1 MTSKEIA
8 MNLVERVKRIL
19 LSPKTEWEVIDTEQT
34 TTAELY
40 TRYIAPLAAI
50 GPISQL
56 IGYSLFGISVFGTT
70 YRVPI
75 GSGITTAIVTYALT
89 LAATYVLALI
99 IDALAPTFNGQRKQI
114 QALKVAAYSSTAT
127 WVAGIFA
134 LIPGLRILTILGL
147 YSLYLLY
154 LGLPVLMKTPKDRA
168 LAYTGVVI
176 IAAIVLFVVISIIAN
191 RFLAMPSPGFTVP

>member
-1 MTSKEIA
+1 

-19 LSPKTEWEVIDTEQT
+19 LSPRPEWEVIDTEQT

-40 TRYIAPLAAI
+40 KGYVAPLAAI
-50 GPISQL
+50 GPVAQL

-75 GSGITTAIVTYALT
+75 GSGVTTAIVMYVLT
-89 LAATYVLALI
+89 LAGTYLLALI
-99 IDALAPTFNGQRKQI
+99 IDALAPTFNGKRNRI
-114 QALKVAAYSSTAT
+114 QALKVAAYSSTAS

-134 LIPGLRILTILGL
+134 LIPGLRMLSILGL
-147 YSLYLLY
+147 YSVYLLY
-154 LGLPVLMKTPKDRA
+154 LGLPVLMKTPRDRA

-176 IAAIVLFVVISIIAN
+176 IAAIVLFMITAIIAN
-191 RFLAMPSPGFTVP
+191 RFLAMPSSGFTVP